1 MDMRDR
7 DNAPAPALPTS
18 GAGATLGDM
27 TASAM
32 QMQTAAKASMR
43 RPGRPRGSRNS
54 DTVGLLARL
63 GEYQAAG
70 IDLLDALA
78 SIAEDRRQP
87 WGVRLAAARHVC
99 GLMLGRVGSPP
110 G

>member
-1 MDMRDR
+1 MMDMRDR
-7 DNAPAPALPTS
+7 DNAPAPALPIS

-27 TASAM
+27 TANAM
-32 QMQTAAKASMR
+32 RAAAKAPMR

-63 GEYQAAG
+63 GEYREAG
-70 IDLLDALA
+70 IDLVDALA

-99 GLMLGRVGSPP
+99 GLLLARVGSPP